1 MRLGLDRALFA
12 AITRQPGARGIVVQT
27 GTLVNVTLIAS
38 ASVKADKE
46 ARWAGHRQRKP
57 VHGFKAYIAT
67 DQDAELVH
75 GVELTTANM
84 HDTAELVA
92 ILPDQPGAVYG
103 DSAYFGRPAERV
115 ILARC
120 GVSHTV

>member
-1 MRLGLDRALFA
+1 MNA
-12 AITRQPGARGIVVQT
+12 
-27 GTLVNVTLIAS
+27 TLIAS

-46 ARWAGHRQRKP
+46 ARWAGYRQRKP
-57 VHGFKAYIAT
+57 VHGFNAYIAT

-75 GVELTTANM
+75 GVEVTTANV
-84 HDTAELVA
+84 HYAAELVA
-92 ILPDQPGAVYG
+92 TLPNQPGAVYG

-120 GVSHTV
+120 GVSHTVWTGVWVTAPSTRPQATRAHVPS